1 MSQPGE
7 QARRQLVR
15 SASAITPLTLVSR
28 LTGYLREKVVATL
41 FGATARTDAFIVA
54 WRIPNMLRDIVG
66 EGAMSSAFIP
76 VYAEIAVTKSEEEA
90 RAFVGRALG
99 TFAFLLAA
107 LTVSGIALSPLLVD
121 LLAHDFRA
129 NPWQFQ
135 LAVQLNRWIF
145 PYIFLVSISAL
156 FQAVLNA
163 RHRFAISAAAPILM
177 NVGFIAATVFLA
189 PRLAEPAFALAAGV
203 LFGGVLQMAV
213 QWPQLARLRAVGR
226 PALGWRDPAVR
237 SVLLLMTPRLFA
249 YGINTINLTFATRF
263 AARLG
268 TSSVS
273 RLYFANRLKELVLG
287 GFAVALA
294 TAILPL
300 LSRQALEKSRDDFK
314 TTLAFG
320 LRLIGFVTVPA
331 TVGLIVLRFPIL
343 RVLLQGGRFGPADTQ
358 ATADVL
364 ATLSAGLFFF
374 AVVRVVVPAFYA
386 LKDTR
391 MPVIAAFADCAF
403 FIGASFVLV
412 GPLGLPGL
420 GLAASLAA
428 AVNVTILLWTL
439 RRREGRLHGGEI
451 ARSLLRIAAA
461 SVVMGAGL
469 VAVTRRVDLTSMRI
483 VPAALLLFAAIAGG
497 TAVYWGCAHLLGAPE
512 PAELARIARRR
523 GGSPPA
529 SRLPRHETRPAAG
542 LPRRSPRR
550 RRGRGR
556 DRAGPARARRR
567 REGRRCLGRGGGRP
581 EGRLAPDLR
590 GRGRQDESR
599 RRRGRRKRAGRL
611 AVHPGRRP
619 LARATPRIRARDASG
634 PGPRTVRSLRARP
647 GALGSSSRDRP
658 LRSQDGRGA
667 GQPRAGDVRGGR
679 PTRRK
684 S

>member
-1 MSQPGE
+1 MSQSSDH
-7 QARRQLVR
+7 ARRQLVR
-15 SASAITPLTLVSR
+15 SASAITPLTLASR
-28 LTGYLREKVVATL
+28 VTGYLREKVVASL

-76 VYAEIAVTKSEEEA
+76 VYAQVSATKSEEQA
-90 RAFVGRALG
+90 RAFVARALS

-107 LTVSGIALSPLLVD
+107 ITVVGILLSPVLVD

-129 NPWQFQ
+129 NPWQFR
-135 LAVQLNRWIF
+135 LAVSLNRWIF

-163 RHRFAISAAAPILM
+163 RHRFAIPAAAPILM
-177 NVGFIAATVFLA
+177 NVGFIAATSLLA
-189 PRLAEPAFALAAGV
+189 PRLAEPAYALAAGV
-203 LFGGVLQMAV
+203 LVGGVLQLVV

-226 PALGWRDPAVR
+226 PAMGWRDPAVR

-263 AARLG
+263 ATRLG

-314 TTLAFG
+314 GTLAFG
-320 LRLIGFVTVPA
+320 LRLIGFVTLPA

-343 RVLLQGGRFGPADTQ
+343 RVLLQGGRFRPADTQ

-391 MPVIAAFADCAF
+391 LPVIAAFADCAV
-403 FIGASFVLV
+403 FIAACFALV
-412 GPLGLPGL
+412 GPMGLPGI

-428 AVNVTILLWTL
+428 GVNVTILISTL
-439 RRREGRLHGGEI
+439 RRREGRLRGREV
-451 ARSLLRIAAA
+451 ARSLLRAGVA
-461 SVVMGAGL
+461 SAVMGGAL
-469 VAVTRRVDLTSMRI
+469 MLFASRVDLAAMRI
-483 VPAALLLFAAIAGG
+483 VPAAALLFAVILAG
-497 TAVYWGCAHLLGAPE
+497 TALYWGCAHLLGAPE
-512 PAELARIARRR
+512 PGELLRIARRR
-523 GGSPPA
+523 
-529 SRLPRHETRPAAG
+529 
-542 LPRRSPRR
+542 
-550 RRGRGR
+550 
-556 DRAGPARARRR
+556 
-567 REGRRCLGRGGGRP
+567 
-581 EGRLAPDLR
+581 
-590 GRGRQDESR
+590 
-599 RRRGRRKRAGRL
+599 
-611 AVHPGRRP
+611 
-619 LARATPRIRARDASG
+619 SG
-634 PGPRTVRSLRARP
+634 PPPDS
-647 GALGSSSRDRP
+647 P
-658 LRSQDGRGA
+658 LRPPETA
-667 GQPRAGDVRGGR
+667 
-679 PTRRK
+679 
-684 S
+684 